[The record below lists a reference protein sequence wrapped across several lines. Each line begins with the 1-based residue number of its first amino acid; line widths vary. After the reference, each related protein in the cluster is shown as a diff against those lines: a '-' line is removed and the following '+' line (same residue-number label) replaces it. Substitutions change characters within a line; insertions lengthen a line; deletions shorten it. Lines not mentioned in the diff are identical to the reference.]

1 MIHTRRLPVKQTFF
15 VLTILFLIASG
26 PQFLNAVENEH
37 PATTQEMSQEK
48 EHYEKNMEERLS
60 KLGKK
65 LDEIKAKAAAMTE
78 QTRKDMTQYVADAE
92 KKQKAASQKLAEI
105 RKESGKKWKK
115 FTSEMDAAAD
125 DFAKAYER
133 AKAHFKD

>member
-1 MIHTRRLPVKQTFF
+1 VKQTFF
-15 VLTILFLIASG
+15 VLTILFLIAGG

-37 PATTQEMSQEK
+37 PATAQEMSHEK

-78 QTRKDMTQYVADAE
+78 QARKEMSQYVADAE
-92 KKQKAASQKLAEI
+92 KKQKAASQKLSEI

-133 AKAHFKD
+133 AKSHFKD